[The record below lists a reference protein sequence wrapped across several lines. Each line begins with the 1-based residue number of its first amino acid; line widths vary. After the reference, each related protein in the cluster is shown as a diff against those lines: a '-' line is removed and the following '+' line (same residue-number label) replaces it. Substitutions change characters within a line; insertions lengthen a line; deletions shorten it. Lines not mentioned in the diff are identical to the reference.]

1 MNIKN
6 ISIFIVTVFSLVL
19 PVHAIGQ
26 KSEVLK
32 PIEVKSTR
40 LDFTKET
47 TPATIT
53 IITEEEIKKS
63 GQFLIEK
70 LLRQVPGLTVTQ
82 NGGLGRLTNI
92 NLRGAGNSSTLVMI
106 DGIQVNSALTGSF
119 DFNNLNVDNI
129 ERIEI
134 LKGPQSTLWGADAVG
149 GVIQVITKKG
159 TGAPSHSISFEGGSF
174 DTFKETARSSGTIK
188 NYDYSISASRTDS
201 EGITAAAKNLGNSEK
216 DDYEASNFSFRLG
229 RKFLTDGKI
238 ELISRYT
245 KSSSEFDEFSRT
257 TFRPSDEARFFS
269 GDSVYFAVPIEK
281 TVTSW
286 WNIKL
291 NLNFSYDKAQSYSST
306 DPFFPSTSTIHNRTW
321 TADFQNKFE
330 FGHGFSALAGFEHQ
344 ILNATNQESDL
355 HVSNFQQGIYFQT
368 KYNYKDRL
376 ILTAGVRYNK
386 NQVFDD
392 RTTYQ
397 FEGLYKFAKTGTTLR
412 ASVATGFRAPTGNDL
427 FFPFFSNP
435 NLKPEEN
442 ENWEIGF
449 DQALLENRLTFGAVY
464 FDSET
469 KNRIQFDL
477 VTFSIGNI
485 GLAKSKGIESYIS
498 YQICKELTFSTNHT
512 WNQAVDGDKA
522 PLVRVPKHTFNASL
536 DYSNGPLSSLIG
548 VYARSGIRD
557 GVFDT
562 KGYATI
568 RMALKYKIL
577 KNLKVTARGEN
588 LLDKDYEELP
598 GFETAGIAG
607 YGGFIYNF

>member
-1 MNIKN
+1 MFLV
-6 ISIFIVTVFSLVL
+6 SVFSLVL
-19 PVHAIGQ
+19 PVHVMAQ
-26 KSEVLK
+26 KPEVLE

-47 TPATIT
+47 TPASVT

-70 LLRQVPGLTVTQ
+70 LIRQVPGLTVTQ
-82 NGGLGRLTNI
+82 NGGLGQLTNI
-92 NLRGAGNSSTLVMI
+92 NIRGAGAGATLVMI
-106 DGIQVNSALTGSF
+106 DGIQVNETLAGSF
-119 DFNNLNVDNI
+119 DFRNLNIDNI
-129 ERIEI
+129 ERIEV

-149 GVIQVITKKG
+149 GVIQIITKKG
-159 TGAPSHSISFEGGSF
+159 EGTPSHYVSFEGGSF
-174 DTFKETARSSGTIK
+174 STFKETAGSSGTIK

-201 EGITAAAKNLGNSEK
+201 EGITAAARNLGNSEK
-216 DDYEASNFSFRLG
+216 DDYEASNFSFRMG
-229 RKFLTDGKI
+229 REFLSNGKV

-257 TFRPSDEARFFS
+257 TFRPTDEARFLS
-269 GDSVYFAVPIEK
+269 GDTVYFAVPIQK
-281 TVTSW
+281 SITDW
-286 WNIKL
+286 WDTKL
-291 NLNFSYDKAQSYSST
+291 NLNFSYDKSHSFSST
-306 DPFFPSTSTIHNRTW
+306 DPLFSSTSTIHNRTW
-321 TADFQNKFE
+321 TADWQNKFD
-330 FGHGFSALAGFEHQ
+330 FGHGFSSVAGFEHQ
-344 ILNATNQESDL
+344 ILNGSNQESDL
-355 HVSNFQQGIYFQT
+355 HVSNFQQGIYLQT
-368 KYNYKDRL
+368 KYNYEDRL

-442 ENWEIGF
+442 ENWEVGF
-449 DQALLENRLTFGAVY
+449 DQALLDDRLTFGAVY

-469 KNRIQFDL
+469 ENRIQFDL
-477 VTFSIGNI
+477 ITFSIGNI

-498 YQICKELTFSTNHT
+498 YQILKDLNFSTNHT
-512 WNQAVDGDKA
+512 WNQAVDGGKA

-536 DYSNGPLSSLIG
+536 DYSTGPLTGLFG

-557 GVFDT
+557 GVFNT
-562 KGYATI
+562 KGFATV
-568 RMALKYKIL
+568 RMALKYQINE
-577 KNLKVTARGEN
+577 NLKITARGEN
-588 LLDKDYEELP
+588 LLDKDYEEIP
-598 GFETAGIAG
+598 GFETAGVAG

>member
-1 MNIKN
+1 MNIKK
-6 ISIFIVTVFSLVL
+6 IQLFLIASSIFFATQ
-19 PVHAIGQ
+19 AIAENVE
-26 KSEVLK
+26 KMEA
-32 PIEVKSTR
+32 IEVQSTR

-47 TPATIT
+47 TPASVT

-70 LLRQVPGLTVTQ
+70 LIRTVPGLTVTQ
-82 NGGLGRLTNI
+82 NGGLGRLTNVNI
-92 NLRGAGNSSTLVMI
+92 RGAGANATLVMV
-106 DGIQVNSALTGSF
+106 DGIQVNETLAGSF
-119 DFNNLNVDNI
+119 DFRNLNVDNI
-129 ERIEI
+129 ERIEV

-149 GVIQVITKKG
+149 GVIQIITKKG
-159 TGAPSHSISFEGGSF
+159 GGTPSHYASFEGGSF
-174 DTFKETARSSGTIK
+174 STFKETAGSSGIIK
-188 NYDYSISASRTDS
+188 DFEYSISASRTDS

-216 DDYEASNFSFRLG
+216 DDYEASNFSLRLG
-229 RKFLTDGKI
+229 RKFLSDGKI
-238 ELISRYT
+238 DLISRYT

-257 TFRPSDEARFFS
+257 TFRPTDEARFS
-269 GDSVYFAVPIEK
+269 KGDSVYFAVPIEK
-281 TVTSW
+281 GLMDW
-286 WNIKL
+286 WDVKL
-291 NLNFSYDKAQSYSST
+291 NLNLSYDKSQSFSST
-306 DPFFPSTSTIHNRTW
+306 DPLFAPTSTIYNRTW

-330 FGHGFSALAGFEHQ
+330 LGHGLSAVAGFEHQ
-344 ILNATNQESDL
+344 ILNGTNQESDL

-368 KYNYKDRL
+368 KYNYQDQL

-397 FEGLYKFAKTGTTLR
+397 FEGLYKFDKTGTTVR

-442 ENWEIGF
+442 ENWEVGF
-449 DQALLENRLTFGAVY
+449 DQTLFNNQLTFGSVY

-469 KNRIQFDL
+469 ENRIQFDL
-477 VTFSIGNI
+477 VSFSIGNI

-498 YQICKELTFSTNHT
+498 YQIIKDLIFSTNHT

-522 PLVRVPKHTFNASL
+522 PLVRVPKHTLNASL
-536 DYSNGPLSSLIG
+536 DYSKGPLNGLFG

-557 GVFDT
+557 GVFNT
-562 KGYATI
+562 NGFATV
-568 RMALKYKIL
+568 RMALKYQIT
-577 KNLKVTARGEN
+577 KNLKITARGEN
-588 LLDKDYEELP
+588 LLDKDYEEIP

-607 YGGFIYNF
+607 YGGLSYNF